1 MTPSGKRILIG
12 FCVVVGTALALA
24 LYLPGLRPAPA
35 PQPSQAT
42 GKPLI
47 GGAFTLTDQ
56 KGARV
61 TQDMLNGHFSLLYFG
76 FTHCPDVCPLALAT
90 ITDALKIAGNAG
102 EEVLPVFISVD
113 PERDTP
119 KVMGD
124 YVANFHPRFVA
135 LTGTPEEVQTA
146 TQAYRVYFAKK
157 AGGSPDDYAMGHSD
171 FIYLMSP
178 TGEYVTH
185 FRAED
190 TATDIANR
198 IRRELL
204 AK

>member
-1 MTPSGKRILIG
+1 MTEGATKKSFTGGQIIAAL
-12 FCVVVGTALALA
+12 GTPNT
-24 LYLPGLRPAPA
+24 Y
-35 PQPSQAT
+35 S
-42 GKPLI
+42 
-47 GGAFTLTDQ
+47 LT
-56 KGARV
+56 
-61 TQDMLNGHFSLLYFG
+61 
-76 FTHCPDVCPLALAT
+76 
-90 ITDALKIAGNAG
+90 
-102 EEVLPVFISVD
+102 
-113 PERDTP
+113 
-119 KVMGD
+119 
-124 YVANFHPRFVA
+124 VA

-204 AK
+204 SK

>member
-1 MTPSGKRILIG
+1 MTPTRKRILIG
-12 FCVVVGTALALA
+12 LCVLFGTVLALT
-24 LYLPGLRPAPA
+24 LYLPGLRPTPA

-56 KGARV
+56 KGNRV
-61 TQDMLNGHFSLLYFG
+61 TQDALKGHYSLLYFG

-90 ITDALKIAGNAG
+90 ITDALKIAGDKG
-102 EEVLPVFISVD
+102 DDILPVFISVD

-119 KVMGD
+119 EVMGD
-124 YVANFHPRFVA
+124 YVANFHGRFLA
-135 LTGTPEEVQTA
+135 LTGTPEEVQAA

-190 TATDIANR
+190 TASDIANR

-204 AK
+204 PK